1 MKNKILNVLSI
12 LFAVFIMINYGIY
25 ITISLCGG
33 AKTWNVA
40 VAFAIF
46 FTALTPLLAL
56 IFFAPTVRKKHKKA
70 VDVLQTVY
78 ICGMGVYVLSFTVF
92 SIWLTAGIPYSVDEH
107 YDNVI
112 VFGGGIY
119 NGNINHDARSRLDTA
134 GQYLKNNPDS
144 ICIVSG
150 GVPSGMTVSEAV
162 VMKNALVSS
171 GADPSNIIIE
181 GKAKNTWEN
190 LENSLSLTDSD
201 SILCISSDYH
211 VKRIRLMAKD
221 QGYDVDVLAS
231 RPEYSFKKHSSYVR
245 EYMAYIKYFLGMND
259 I

>member
-1 MKNKILNVLSI
+1 MKNKILNILSI
-12 LFAVFIMINYGIY
+12 FFAVFIMINYGIY
-25 ITISLCGG
+25 ITVSLCIG
-33 AKTWNVA
+33 AKMWNVA
-40 VAFAIF
+40 VALAIF
-46 FTALTPLLAL
+46 FTALIPLLAL
-56 IFFAPTVRKKHKKA
+56 IFFASKVRKKHKRT

-78 ICGMGVYVLSFTVF
+78 VCGMGVYVLSFTVF
-92 SIWLTAGIPYSVDEH
+92 SIWLTAGIPYRVDEH

-134 GQYLKNNPDS
+134 GEYLKNHPDCV
-144 ICIVSG
+144 CIVSG
-150 GVPSGMTVSEAV
+150 GIPSGMTVSEGE

-181 GKAKNTWEN
+181 DKAKNTWEN
-190 LENSLSLTDSD
+190 LKNSLLLTDSD

-221 QGYDVDVLAS
+221 QGYDVDILAS
-231 RPEYSFKKHSSYVR
+231 TPEYSFKKHSSYVR